1 MMTNL
6 NEITGQQFLFDEE
19 KLTLTFKRVEKTSKK
34 SNHMKGVEEGQ
45 SKAKFLSAEF
55 YRYITY
61 IISFIFINLEKQTES
76 VIFIFHKLLD
86 RREKN

>member
-1 MMTNL
+1 MTNL
-6 NEITGQQFLFDEE
+6 NEITEQQLLFDEE

-34 SNHMKGVEEGQ
+34 SNHMKGLEEGQ

-55 YRYITY
+55 YRYITS
-61 IISFIFINLEKQTES
+61 IISFIVKVQTNS
-76 VIFIFHKLLD
+76 VIFIFPNSQD